1 MAADRKTS
9 PLADD
14 EDTPPWGD
22 TPQPPQP
29 PSTGSD
35 QQQQT
40 PQTPEPRESGGLRF
54 PSTSR
59 RKRSGKT
66 LDPFD
71 KVSFNANMPL
81 VLRRLARMVAARWEC
96 DVQDVLATALLE
108 KFEREGIEV
117 PTTRDEYDRMVRDG
131 KL

>member
-1 MAADRKTS
+1 MASDRKTS

-14 EDTPPWGD
+14 EDTPPWGEKPQPQPDRTGGDQRKQD
-22 TPQPPQP
+22 TPA
-29 PSTGSD
+29 
-35 QQQQT
+35 
-40 PQTPEPRESGGLRF
+40 TPEPRELGGSRF

-81 VLRRLARMVAARWEC
+81 VLRRLARMLAARWEC
-96 DVQDVLATALLE
+96 DVQDVIATALLE
-108 KFEREGIEV
+108 KFDRENIEV
-117 PTTRDEYDRMVRDG
+117 PTTRAQYDRMVRDG
-131 KL
+131 RL

>member
-1 MAADRKTS
+1 MADRKTS

-14 EDTPPWGD
+14 ADTPPWD
-22 TPQPPQP
+22 DAAQPQQQP
-29 PSTGSD
+29 ARGGSD
-35 QQQQT
+35 QQKQDGPPQQ
-40 PQTPEPRESGGLRF
+40 RASSRF
-54 PSTSR
+54 PNTSR
-59 RKRSGKT
+59 RKRSEQP

-108 KFEREGIEV
+108 KFEREGIAV
-117 PTTRDEYDRMVRDG
+117 PTTRAEYDRMVRDG
-131 KL
+131 RL